1 MRALVLTQLGGPQQL
16 RILELP
22 DPPAPSADQVLVRIR
37 CAALN
42 HLDLF
47 LTEGV
52 KGITLSF
59 PHIVGT
65 DGAGIVAAI
74 GTGVDSIKVGD
85 RVAINPGISCG
96 VCPLCQ
102 RGEETYCRQFQ
113 ILGEHR
119 SGTAAEL
126 VLVPERNV
134 ATTPDDMPWPTA
146 AAFPLSTLTSWRM
159 LKTRAQLTS
168 GESVLIWGAGG
179 GISIAALQIAKLLGA
194 RVIVTGSTDEKLA
207 RARELGADVTFNH
220 AQNAPEAIARDVRKL
235 TGAGVD
241 VVVDTVGA
249 KTWDASLKALC
260 PGGRLVTCGATSGPE
275 VGLDVRRLFWFQWS
289 LLGSTMGT
297 HREFSEVMTEVRA
310 GRLWPVVDSVVALD
324 AGQNAYE
331 RMSRG
336 EQFGKLVIEVSR

>member
-1 MRALVLTQLGGPQQL
+1 MRALVLTQLGGPDKL
-16 RILELP
+16 KVLELP
-22 DPPAPSADQVLVRIR
+22 DPPAPSGDEVLVRIR

-65 DGAGIVAAI
+65 DGAGVVAAI
-74 GTGVDSIKVGD
+74 GKDVNSIKVGD
-85 RVAINPGISCG
+85 HVTINPGISCG
-96 VCPLCQ
+96 VCPLCE
-102 RGEETYCRQFQ
+102 RDEEPYCRQFQ

-134 ATTPDDMPWPTA
+134 ATFPGDLPWPAA
-146 AAFPLSTLTSWRM
+146 AAFPLSTLTAWRM
-159 LKTRAQLTS
+159 LKTRAQLKA

-194 RVIVTGSTDEKLA
+194 RAIVTGSTDEKLA
-207 RARELGADVTFNH
+207 RARELGADVVFNH
-220 AQNAPEAIARDVRKL
+220 TLHAPEEIARDVRKL
-235 TGAGVD
+235 TGSGSN
-241 VVVDTVGA
+241 VVVDTVGE
-249 KTWDASLKALC
+249 KTWEASLKALC

-275 VGLDVRRLFWFQWS
+275 VGLDLRRLFWFQWS
-289 LLGSTMGT
+289 LFGSTMGS
-297 HREFSEVMTEVRA
+297 RQEFSEVMAQLRA
-310 GRLWPVVDSVVALD
+310 GRLWPIVDSVVPLAD
-324 AGQNAYE
+324 GQQAYE
-331 RMSRG
+331 RMSRS